1 MVALGGHTARG
12 RGRVKITFKNGWN
25 EGLKKAQVEPQAW
38 EKRGVKPKAI
48 LQEKKNKIESPV
60 LKITDRGNKSL
71 E

>member
-48 LQEKKNKIESPV
+48 LQEKKIKLNHQF
-60 LKITDRGNKSL
+60 LKSL
-71 E
+71 IEETSL